1 MPQPRIELGQ
11 KFQYAFG
18 KIRRPIRR
26 PFCVFSRLPR
36 LPQNK
41 KRLGPNYG
49 PNQLKFRIFPWQNQ
63 QTLPG
68 LLCITNK
75 NRFLMG
81 TISKFP
87 IFFRNIFHLI
97 LVNSETLPQTQKV
110 NEKFT

>member
-1 MPQPRIELGQ
+1 MLLVKLEGP
-11 KFQYAFG
+11 FG
-18 KIRRPIRR
+18 VH
-26 PFCVFSRLPR
+26 FASFSRLPR

-41 KRLGPNYG
+41 KRLGPNHG
-49 PNQLKFRIFPWQNQ
+49 PNQLKFRIFPWRNQ
-63 QTLPG
+63 QTLPI